1 MKKLKKEIMAASGE
15 KKAKLV
21 LKHAKII
28 NVFTESIE
36 EGDIAVEAGHIVGI
50 GSYEGEKE
58 IDLKGR
64 YVCPGLIDGHIHL
77 ESSMVSPEEFQRAV
91 LPHGTTAVIT
101 DPHEIANVAGIP
113 GIQYMMRSAEGLM
126 LDVYFM
132 MPSCVPA
139 SSLDESGAVLKASDL
154 NPFYS
159 RKRVLGLAEVMD
171 SAGVAG
177 CEEGYLEKLEEAASR
192 NKIIDGH
199 GPFLSGKALNACIT
213 AGIRSDHECSNFEEA
228 REKLARGQ
236 WIMIREGTA
245 AKNLEQLMGLFDA
258 PYYQRAMLVT
268 DDKHPGDLLRGGH
281 IDGIIRMA
289 VKRGADPVRAIKMGS
304 YHPALYFGLTGK
316 GAVAPGYEADLVV
329 FEDLEDMKIC
339 QVYKAGKLAA
349 ENGACTET
357 VWKKKKTP
365 VWSRKVEERVFHS
378 FHLKPIQPEDLKLE
392 PEGLESEPEKLGLE
406 PGACAR
412 DMEKADRRIYQRVID
427 LVEKELI
434 TTERMTEWRNIEG
447 FAPGVD
453 VSRNIVK
460 LAALERHHGTGHI
473 GLGFLGNYGLQ
484 KGAVAT
490 SIGHD
495 SHNLVIAG
503 TNDAD
508 MALAGNRVIENEG
521 GLAVAVDGVVL
532 ADLPL
537 PVAGLMAQLP
547 LEEVD
552 RRLEEMKAILE
563 QLGVPKGIDGF
574 MTLAFVSLPVIPKLR
589 LNTYGIIDV
598 TEQKIVK
605 PFDEQKPDDI
615 ERDVTVQGI

>member
-21 LKHAKII
+21 LKHARII
-28 NVFTESIE
+28 NVFTESVE
-36 EGDIAVEAGHIVGI
+36 EADIAVEAGHIVGI
-50 GSYEGEKE
+50 GSYEGENE
-58 IDLKGR
+58 VDLEGR
-64 YVCPGLIDGHIHL
+64 YVCPGFLDGHIHL
-77 ESSMVSPEEFQRAV
+77 ESSMVSPQEFQRAV

-101 DPHEIANVAGIP
+101 DPHEIANVAGLA
-113 GIQYMMRSAEGLM
+113 GIQYMMKSAEGLM

-132 MPSCVPA
+132 LPSCVPA
-139 SSLDESGAVLKASDL
+139 SAMDESGAVLQASDL

-171 SAGVAG
+171 SPGIVN
-177 CEEGYLEKLEEAASR
+177 CEEECLEKLEEAAAR
-192 NKIIDGH
+192 NKIMDGH
-199 GPFLSGKALNACIT
+199 APFLSGKALNAYVT

-245 AKNLEQLMGLFDA
+245 AKNLKQLMGLFEA
-258 PYYQRAMLVT
+258 PYYHRAMLVT

-289 VKRGADPVRAIKMGS
+289 VKQGADPIRAIKMGT
-304 YHPALYFGLTGK
+304 YHPALYFGLTKK

-329 FEDLEDMKIC
+329 LEDLKEMKIR

-349 ENGACTET
+349 EDGVCTET
-357 VWKKKKTP
+357 VLKKKKQAA
-365 VWSRKVEERVFHS
+365 WSRQVEERVFHS
-378 FHLKPIQPEDLKLE
+378 FHLKPIRPEDLKLE
-392 PEGLESEPEKLGLE
+392 PEQNGQGI
-406 PGACAR
+406 R
-412 DMEKADRRIYQRVID
+412 QRVID
-427 LVEKELI
+427 LTQREL
-434 TTERMTEWRNIEG
+434 TTGERIAEWRNVEG

-453 VSRNIVK
+453 ISRNIVK
-460 LAALERHHGTGHI
+460 LAALERHCGTGHI

-521 GLAVAVDGVVL
+521 GLAIAVNGTIQ

-537 PVAGLMAQLP
+537 PVAGLMADLP

-563 QLGVPKGIDGF
+563 KLGVPKGIDGF

-598 TEQKIVK
+598 TKQKVVES
-605 PFDEQKPDDI
+605 FFSDEDS
-615 ERDVTVQGI
+615 RD

>member
-1 MKKLKKEIMAASGE
+1 MTLMKKLKKEIMAASGE

-64 YVCPGLIDGHIHL
+64 YVCSGLIDGHIHL
-77 ESSMVSPEEFQRAV
+77 ESSMVLPEEFQRAV

-113 GIQYMMRSAEGLM
+113 GIQYMMKSAEGLM
-126 LDVYFM
+126 MDVYFM

-139 SSLDESGAVLKASDL
+139 SRLDESGAVLRASDL

-159 RKRVLGLAEVMD
+159 RKRVRGLAEMMD
-171 SAGVAG
+171 SAGIVG

-192 NKIIDGH
+192 SKIIDGH
-199 GPFLSGKALNACIT
+199 APFLSGKALNAYIT

-289 VKRGADPVRAIKMGS
+289 VKRGADPIRAIKMGS

-329 FEDLEDMKIC
+329 FDDLENMKIW

-349 ENGACTET
+349 ENGACTEA
-357 VWKKKKTP
+357 VLKKKKTL
-365 VWSRKVEERVFHS
+365 VWSRQVEERVFHS

-392 PEGLESEPEKLGLE
+392 PEPEKLKSGPEGLESEPEKLKSE
-406 PGACAR
+406 PGACAQE
-412 DMEKADRRIYQRVID
+412 MERADRRIYQRVID

-434 TTERMTEWRNIEG
+434 TKERITEWKNVEG

-453 VSRNIVK
+453 ISRNIVK

-473 GLGFLGNYGLQ
+473 GLGFLGNYGLR

-537 PVAGLMAQLP
+537 PVAGLMAELP

-552 RRLEEMKAILE
+552 RRLEEMKAMLE
-563 QLGVPKGIDGF
+563 QLGVPKEIDAF

-598 TEQKIVK
+598 AEQKIVK
-605 PFDEQKPDDI
+605 PFDS
-615 ERDVTVQGI
+615 